1 MLRNANTAIIGFAAF
16 SGTGKTTLLLKLL
29 PLLRAQGLRIGVVK
43 HAHHD
48 FDIDHVGKDSYALRK
63 SGADQMLIGS
73 RQRWALIVEEPTHE
87 PGLDELL
94 GQLQQDRL
102 DLVLVEGYKW
112 EHFPKIELHRPQLGF
127 SLLFPKDKSIV
138 AVASDGPLAVQ
149 TSLPL
154 LDLNDPDQIAG
165 FIVRYVLDG
174 ATLARSQRLS

>member
-1 MLRNANTAIIGFAAF
+1 MLTNAKTAIIGIAAF

-29 PLLRAQGLRIGVVK
+29 PLLRAQGLRIGMVK

-48 FDIDHVGKDSYALRK
+48 FDVDHVGKDSYALRK
-63 SGADQMLIGS
+63 SGANQMLIGS

-87 PGLDELL
+87 PCLNDLL
-94 GQLQQDRL
+94 GQLQQDKL

-112 EHFPKIELHRPQLGF
+112 EHFPKIELHRPSLGF

-138 AVASDGPLAVQ
+138 AVASDGPLAVE

-154 LDLNDPDQIAG
+154 LDLNDPDEISS

-174 ATLARSQRLS
+174 TQLARSQKLS

>member
-1 MLRNANTAIIGFAAF
+1 MLTNAKTAVIGFAAF

-48 FDIDHVGKDSYALRK
+48 FDVDHVGKDSYALRK

-73 RQRWALIVEEPTHE
+73 RQRWALIVEEPSHE
-87 PGLDELL
+87 PGLNDLL
-94 GQLQQDRL
+94 GQLQQDTL

-112 EHFPKIELHRPQLGF
+112 EHFPKIELHRPSLGF
-127 SLLFPKDKSIV
+127 SLLFPKDENIV
-138 AVASDGPLAVQ
+138 AVATDGPLEIE

-154 LDLNDPDQIAG
+154 LNLNDPDEISS

-174 ATLARSQRLS
+174 TRLARSQKLS